1 MASRKLLAAFAL
13 GTTLIFGGTATDT
26 SAKQPVRGGTLNYVV
41 GSKIPTLD
49 LHRET
54 TFGVVHPVRPYYSV
68 LMRVNPDN
76 PQSTTDFVCDICTGG
91 IPKPTDGSK
100 TYTFKIRRDAKF
112 HNDFKAGGKSIND
125 KEFNTKLLGD
135 KVTASDVKKVL
146 GSTLNAYDVAYN
158 FQLIIFPPKGVPSA
172 RKAFFRMV
180 ESVEAT
186 DKDTVVF
193 KLKFPSGAFLPAV
206 ALPFNAIYPKALL
219 EKDPNFFTKNIYGSG
234 PFMFD
239 EYQPGSFVKGVRNPT
254 YHHVGSDGKQLPYLD
269 GVRSISA
276 PKMAIRLN
284 AIRGDRAAIEF
295 RGFPPKARNDLK
307 RALGDKITVQE
318 SNWNCALMF
327 IGNHKHKFFGKPKVR
342 RALSLAVDRWGGSKY
357 LSKIAIVKTVGGI
370 VFPGDPLAATE
381 EELVKIPGFHK
392 DLKKSRAQA
401 RKLLKEAGVPDGY
414 TFKFNNRGVDQPY
427 KIVGTWLVGQWKKIG
442 LNPKQSVQPS
452 GPFYASLRKKKDYDV
467 SIDFNCQSVINP
479 LADVSKYISDD
490 LAGNNYANYQDREAD
505 KIYDAMLREADPVKV
520 RKLMRKYEWH
530 TLAKEA
536 HVGPTP
542 WWYKINPHRSYV
554 QNWKVAPSHYLNQS
568 LEQIWCTGGKCSHS
582 N

>member
-1 MASRKLLAAFAL
+1 MTSRKLFAAVAIGSAIAFS
-13 GTTLIFGGTATDT
+13 GVATDA
-26 SAKQPVRGGTLNYVV
+26 SAKPVRGGTLNYVV
-41 GSKIPTLD
+41 GSKIPSLD

-68 LMRVNPDN
+68 LMRVNPNN
-76 PQSTTDFVCDICTGG
+76 PQSTTDFVCDICVGDV
-91 IPKPTDGSK
+91 PKPTEGSTK
-100 TYTFKIRRDAKF
+100 YTFKIRKDAKF
-112 HNDFKAGGKSIND
+112 WGDFRAGGKSIND
-125 KEFNTKLLGD
+125 KDFNAGLLGD
-135 KVTASDVKKVL
+135 KVTVKDVKGVL
-146 GSTLNAYDVAYN
+146 GASVNAYDVAKN
-158 FQLIIFPPKGVPSA
+158 FSLIIFPPKGVPSA

-180 ESVEAT
+180 KSVEAT
-186 DKDTVVF
+186 DANTVVF
-193 KLKFPSGAFLPAV
+193 KLKFPSGAFIPAV

-219 EKDPNFFTKNIYGSG
+219 DIDPNFFTKNIFGSG

-254 YHHVGSDGKQLPYLD
+254 YHQKDANGNSLPYLD

-295 RGFPPKARNDLK
+295 RGFPPKARDDLK
-307 RALGDKITVQE
+307 KALGNKIRVQE
-318 SNWNCALMF
+318 SNWNCGLMF
-327 IGNHKHKFFGKPKVR
+327 IGNHKHKFFSKPDVR

-370 VFPGDPLAATE
+370 VFPGDPLAATKA
-381 EELVKIPGFHK
+381 ELTKIPGFWT
-392 DLKKSRAQA
+392 DLKKSRAEA
-401 RKLLKEAGVPDGY
+401 KKLLKKAGVPEGY

-442 LNPKQSVQPS
+442 LNPKQHVQPS

-490 LAGNNYANYQDREAD
+490 KAGNNYANYQDRTAD
-505 KIYDAMLREADPVKV
+505 KMYDAMLREADPVKV
-520 RKLMRKYEWH
+520 RKMMRKYEWH
-530 TLAKEA
+530 TLAEQA
-536 HVGPTP
+536 HVGLTP

-554 QNWKVAPSHYLNQS
+554 QGWKVAPSHYLNQS
-568 LEQIWCTGGKCSHS
+568 LENVWCTGGKCSHS